1 MNIASIEKKILG
13 LALAVVA
20 TATLAVAGPLEKEA
34 LRMSRQ
40 QERTDLSGLADLE
53 EGKARGLSVLKEFR
67 AEDVELTGSEHGQAV
82 AGQPMKE
89 YMVRL
94 DALKEFSQ
102 DTDADDLLVET
113 GNVHIPVLA
122 GGSPKATVC
131 MAKGANGWEL
141 VSLGEKR
148 KANLR
153 EGAVGLSKRRM
164 LKKQEDHF
172 LVRIPAMNL
181 EFVGTYQHRQL
192 MLSPIADD
200 AQSGLKAGDIIEAG
214 EVFLKLVPL
223 AKKHEGLPG

>member
-20 TATLAVAGPLEKEA
+20 TATLAVAGPLERRRSA
-34 LRMSRQ
+34 CPGRTNAPISRGSSTWK
-40 QERTDLSGLADLE
+40 RARSGAF
-53 EGKARGLSVLKEFR
+53 GPQEFR

-102 DTDADDLLVET
+102 DADADDLLVET